1 MNTDYFMHHVRGNG
15 KFLYLKLTLTFFKE
29 YVKACGEAI
38 RPLIRDALQVL
49 HRLEF
54 SDSLPDQ
61 AANVLTRP
69 RLPHQ
74 VLLAVGGWSGG
85 SPTNTIEAY
94 DSRADQW
101 VNITAQH
108 ENFARERPRAY
119 HGVIFVDDNIF
130 ILGGFDGQNYFNTVR
145 RLDLNTFECIEEP
158 PMNHRRCYI
167 SSCVLGGY
175 IYVMG
180 GKSTF
185 FLT

>member
-1 MNTDYFMHHVRGNG
+1 M
-15 KFLYLKLTLTFFKE
+15 
-29 YVKACGEAI
+29 KACGEEI

-54 SDSLPDQ
+54 ADASPYQ
-61 AANVLTRP
+61 TANILTRP

-101 VNITAQH
+101 VNVTAQI
-108 ENFARERPRAY
+108 EAFARERPRAY
-119 HGVIFVDDNIF
+119 HGVIFVDNNIY

-145 RLDLNTFECIEEP
+145 RLDLSKFECFEEP
-158 PMNHRRCYI
+158 PMNNRRCYI
-167 SSCVLGGY
+167 SSCVLDGY

-180 GKSTF
+180 GYF
-185 FLT
+185 